1 MEEKTKIFSDGYHL
15 VVKQECETCKL
26 VEPVIRILANL
37 QHINIYVQDD
47 PSFLA
52 GVSGHQYD
60 DELENSYYL
69 DIETVPTLIHF
80 KDGQENGRVV
90 GWQREEWREFTGI
103 DDLGEN
109 LPPWRPGCGSKS
121 VEPGIIEQLQ
131 VNFGTT
137 GIQSRVLEPGAWQDE
152 HEYCYERGWSDG
164 LPVIPPTPER
174 ILRML
179 AGTRRD
185 PQEIVGDI
193 PPNLS
198 PCTVE
203 KVAINAVLA
212 GCKPE
217 YMPVLLTAVEA
228 ALEPKFTLHGLLCTT
243 CFSSPIIVV
252 NGPVTRRI
260 GMNWG
265 MNVLG
270 QGNRANATIGR
281 ALNLIVRNVG
291 GGIPGEIDRSTL
303 GGPAKYTLC
312 FAEDET
318 DEDWTPLHVVRGCP
332 PDSSAV
338 TLFQGDGIQG
348 FIDQRARS
356 PEELTRSLATS
367 LLTVGHTKLAEWCNA
382 MLVISPEHYAIYQQ
396 ANWRREDI
404 TNALYEALRR
414 PGKMLIRGAGGL
426 SEGIDPARAAEIV
439 PKFFEDGEGL
449 LIVRAGGP
457 AGLYSAILAGWTGG
471 RFHDNSV
478 PITKEIPL

>member
-1 MEEKTKIFSDGYHL
+1 MEEKTKLFLDGYHL
-15 VVKQECETCKL
+15 VVKEECETCKL
-26 VEPVIRILANL
+26 IEPVVRELTNR
-37 QHINIYVQDD
+37 QHLDIYVQDD
-47 PSFLA
+47 SSFL
-52 GVSGHQYD
+52 GDLPGQQYD
-60 DELENSYYL
+60 GDLENSFFL
-69 DIETVPTLIHF
+69 NVDTVPTLVHF
-80 KDGQENGRVV
+80 KDGQETGRVF
-90 GWQREEWREFTGI
+90 GWHREEWVTLTGI
-103 DDLGEN
+103 DNLGEE
-109 LPPWRPGCGSKS
+109 LPAWRPGCGSKS
-121 VEPGIIEQLQ
+121 VEPGIAEKLQ
-131 VNFGTT
+131 VAFGKP
-137 GIQSRVLEPGAWQDE
+137 GIRSRLLEPNVWQDE
-152 HEYCYERGWSDG
+152 HEYCYDRGWSDG

-179 AGTRRD
+179 AGTQRD
-185 PQEIVGDI
+185 SQEVVGDI

-203 KVAINAVLA
+203 KIAINAVLA

-265 MNVLG
+265 MNALG

-291 GGIPGEIDRSTL
+291 GGIPGGIDRATL

-318 DEDWTPLHVVRGCP
+318 DEDWTPLHVARGCP
-332 PDSSAV
+332 PGSSAV

-348 FIDQRARS
+348 FIDQRART
-356 PEELTRSLATS
+356 PEELTRSMATS

-382 MLVISPEHYAIYQQ
+382 MLVISPEHYTIFQQ
-396 ANWRREDI
+396 AGWGRDQI

-414 PGKMLIRGAGGL
+414 PGKMLIRGADGL
-426 SEGIDPARAAEIV
+426 SEGIDPARVDEIV
-439 PKFFEDGEGL
+439 PKFFEDGDGL

-471 RFHDNSV
+471 RFHENSV
-478 PITKEIPL
+478 PITREIA